1 LGIGLVRE
9 PVSPQ
14 LVSRAFVRA
23 GLHAEVEDATGQ
35 GVLVQGRGCL
45 RERIDRRARSAMKPV
60 RWSAHALASLRDRE
74 VDRTEAERTLEA
86 PERRLTSRGRR
97 EVLVRRYHD
106 HTLR

>member
-1 LGIGLVRE
+1 
-9 PVSPQ
+9 
-14 LVSRAFVRA
+14 
-23 GLHAEVEDATGQ
+23 
-35 GVLVQGRGCL
+35 
-45 RERIDRRARSAMKPV
+45 MKPV